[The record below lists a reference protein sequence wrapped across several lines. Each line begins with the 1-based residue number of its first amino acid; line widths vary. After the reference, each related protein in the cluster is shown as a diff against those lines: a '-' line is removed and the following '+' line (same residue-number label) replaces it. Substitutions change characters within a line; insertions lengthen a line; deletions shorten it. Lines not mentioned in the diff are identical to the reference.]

1 MDDKG
6 DLMRGEVLF
15 NTDRCKGCSL
25 CVQACPVHILALDT
39 TRVNAVGY
47 NPAYCFDMSKC
58 IACTNCATMCPDTV
72 ITVKRLDV

>member
-1 MDDKG
+1 
-6 DLMRGEVLF
+6 MRGEVLF

-39 TRVNAVGY
+39 TRVNAINY